1 MTPQVSRVWP
11 DLPHRHLFSFD
22 MAMMSSEEYIV
33 VDEEDLEEEGVP
45 EEEVFAG
52 ALAAAAA
59 RGGTGLE
66 SRCFADVF
74 RIEEGLKE

>member
-1 MTPQVSRVWP
+1 
-11 DLPHRHLFSFD
+11 
-22 MAMMSSEEYIV
+22 V

-59 RGGTGLE
+59 RGGTELE
-66 SRCFADVF
+66 SRCFADVVK
-74 RIEEGLKE
+74 L

>member
-1 MTPQVSRVWP
+1 M
-11 DLPHRHLFSFD
+11 
-22 MAMMSSEEYIV
+22 

-59 RGGTGLE
+59 RGGTELE
-66 SRCFADVF
+66 SRCFADVVK
-74 RIEEGLKE
+74 L